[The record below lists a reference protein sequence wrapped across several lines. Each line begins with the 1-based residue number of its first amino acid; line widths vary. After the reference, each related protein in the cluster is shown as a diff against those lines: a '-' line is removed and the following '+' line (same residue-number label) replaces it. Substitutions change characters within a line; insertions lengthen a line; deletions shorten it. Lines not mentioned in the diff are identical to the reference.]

1 MLLDDFTGFDTRVIE
16 YKIVAN
22 MTSLAG
28 KKRTPSAFVVTGNKN
43 GIIGFGLGKAATAA
57 TALRLGKTNASKKLL
72 HIERFEDRTLFHNF
86 YQEFFYT
93 KIFAEKVPAGY
104 GLKCHR
110 IIKTICE
117 LVGIKDLYAKV
128 EGSTN
133 PKNVAKAFI
142 FGLLKQV
149 NFF

>member
-1 MLLDDFTGFDTRVIE
+1 MHLVDFKGFDTRVIE

-43 GIIGFGLGKAATAA
+43 GIVGYGLGKASSASA
-57 TALRLGKTNASKKLL
+57 ALRLAKSNASKKLL
-72 HIERFEDRTLFHNF
+72 HVDLFDNRTLFHNF
-86 YQEFFYT
+86 YQEFYYT
-93 KIFAEKVPAGY
+93 KIFAEKVPEGY
-104 GLKCHR
+104 GLRCHR

-117 LVGIKDLYAKV
+117 LVGIKDIYAKI

-133 PKNVAKAFI
+133 PMNVAKAFI
-142 FGLLKQV
+142 YGLIKQV
-149 NFF
+149 K